1 MDVASRL
8 TATESIDEQCALN
21 MMMLVSPPS
30 SPRVSSLPFSGCRTE
45 RQEHRQCWAR
55 QEGRRRRRGGW
66 WSATAPSPPSS
77 WLGHHLNG
85 PLSFRLGLI
94 GLGSTG
100 RCRGS
105 MDSFVRETHIEKIR
119 ILCLNPSPRFPKQ
132 NNMSSARSTCYD
144 WGNKSS
150 QGRNHAP

>member
-94 GLGSTG
+94 GLGSIGLGSFGLGNHLDWYHLDWDHLDWKIIWTG
-100 RCRGS
+100 R
-105 MDSFVRETHIEKIR
+105 SFGLKSFR
-119 ILCLNPSPRFPKQ
+119 L
-132 NNMSSARSTCYD
+132 RSFGLVDHLGWNHLD
-144 WGNKSS
+144 W
-150 QGRNHAP
+150 